1 MSSLTD
7 AKYLGGIGSIL
18 MLLALAPQVGFILY
32 IVGLILV
39 VIAIKRIS
47 DVVGDQSIFNN
58 MLLAVIL
65 TVVGGA
71 AGVAVGFALGFQSIL
86 QILNISSLVDGLP
99 GRLTNQQVLNLF
111 LDLLVAILVALIII
125 WIFGIASGIFLR
137 RSYSSISRKLG
148 AGLFSTT
155 GLLYLIGAAT
165 TIILVGFVILL
176 VSIILQIVA
185 FFTLPE
191 QPPQAQTESQ
201 TV

>member
-47 DVVGDQSIFNN
+47 DVVGDQSIFNT

-86 QILNISSLVDGLP
+86 QILNIS
-99 GRLTNQQVLNLF
+99 
-111 LDLLVAILVALIII
+111 
-125 WIFGIASGIFLR
+125 
-137 RSYSSISRKLG
+137 
-148 AGLFSTT
+148 
-155 GLLYLIGAAT
+155 
-165 TIILVGFVILL
+165 
-176 VSIILQIVA
+176 
-185 FFTLPE
+185 
-191 QPPQAQTESQ
+191 
-201 TV
+201 